1 MCGEAVE
8 TLTTWIPT
16 DAEIITMTVI
26 ALKRLHGQK
35 CSDSSH
41 GTKNPNIRKSAKTTP
56 NEKLT
61 GPGTAGLIMPK
72 HCLTFSVEAINGNH
86 I

>member
-1 MCGEAVE
+1 M
-8 TLTTWIPT
+8 TMWIPT

-26 ALKRLHGQK
+26 AMKRLHGQK

-41 GTKNPNIRKSAKTTP
+41 GTKNPNIRKSAKMTP

-61 GPGTAGLIMPK
+61 GPARLDPLALATRDRLFHRNARRTA
-72 HCLTFSVEAINGNH
+72 
-86 I
+86 